1 MSLKNSITKRLMPMK
16 TKILANLASVALMS
30 LYISACGNEPKTV
43 EELKK
48 LPEKELEK
56 ILQTCEKKYSIETK
70 LNHPE
75 NMDEQCQNLLKLM
88 LGGGK

>member
-1 MSLKNSITKRLMPMK
+1 MSCIFETDLFKKGKNLLNK
-16 TKILANLASVALMS
+16 
-30 LYISACGNEPKTV
+30 NEPKTV